1 MMAGPVWDIAMLLGG
16 SAGGGLVAWV
26 AIGYRIGKRDGEN
39 IQAIATLLR
48 ERLEDRQQVGKLQG
62 QFVDMERT
70 KLNQF
75 LRVFQ
80 AIEELR
86 RRLGNGDK
94 QWIDLGKG

>member
-1 MMAGPVWDIAMLLGG
+1 MIGPVWDVAIMLSGIGG
-16 SAGGGLVAWV
+16 SGLTTWIVV
-26 AIGYRIGKRDGEN
+26 SYKLGKRDGEN

-48 ERLEDRQQVGKLQG
+48 ERAEDRLQVGKLQT
-62 QFVDMERT
+62 QIVEMERT

-80 AIEELR
+80 AIEEVR

-94 QWIDLGKG
+94 QWIDLGG